1 MKRIILTESQY
12 KRLVS
17 QPLNEQEIIFGDGY
31 SWGDMK
37 NVNIINNLL
46 LLKDSL
52 WYNYKQNLYI
62 KSIDEDKVIINLEK
76 YDEEVKEYIKKKMKM
91 FLIISD
97 NPGDS
102 IDDEGNV
109 DFSFDTEPVEDE
121 EQYDDVYTT
130 EDDFKVDSEFG
141 SSNLTNKEK
150 IILHL
155 ISEKEAVSHSY
166 DSANPGKIIPGLSKL
181 TMEQAK
187 IKNGSSAIGRYQFMP
202 ENLNRFVTSAGLKMS
217 DKFSPKNQDKM
228 ALAIL
233 KGKMDDCDELHNKLV
248 STWAALPLLYDREI
262 TYKKKV
268 YKRKRGDSY
277 YEGISGNKAGL
288 TPEHFESALS
298 SCGCNMTKLNKKLE
312 IKINGES
319 DVKDSGM
326 LRILII
332 GDSQSAGS
340 GKYHSKLNNKK
351 YSVKNNSKTSR
362 FTSDML
368 KELKN
373 ETLSNYDVII
383 IMGGGNDS
391 NQKTTSTAAQNN
403 LDNMY
408 GYVKNKSDAVLITI
422 SNPTKKYFTDWEK
435 IYPSNDKIAE
445 YTNGN
450 TISDYKINSNSL
462 GEDNFSKDKIH
473 LNGKGHNWIYE
484 KLKNILDNL

>member
-31 SWGDMK
+31 TFSDAK
-37 NVNIINNLL
+37 NVNIQNILL
-46 LLKDSL
+46 VLSDSL

-62 KSIDEDKVIINLEK
+62 KSIDEDKVIIDLEK

-91 FLIISD
+91 FLIITD

-102 IDDEGNV
+102 IDDKGNV

-202 ENLNRFVTSAGLKMS
+202 ENLNGFVTSAGLKMS

-319 DVKDSGM
+319 DVKDSGGGSID
-326 LRILII
+326 LRNKIVTKSESRLGEPYEI
-332 GDSQSAGS
+332 GDEFDEVGGDCSGLIDWVLRNTDGIDSPYNGRETSANLKTLVKPSNKKKKIGLNKGDILVFNKLKGEKYGHVGFVHKVTDGKVDMIHSSGS
-340 GKYHSKLNNKK
+340 KGVNITKDIFNNSFWSGSRYYGAIPIVDGKY
-351 YSVKNNSKTSR
+351 
-362 FTSDML
+362 
-368 KELKN
+368 E
-373 ETLSNYDVII
+373 SN
-383 IMGGGNDS
+383 
-391 NQKTTSTAAQNN
+391 
-403 LDNMY
+403 
-408 GYVKNKSDAVLITI
+408 
-422 SNPTKKYFTDWEK
+422 
-435 IYPSNDKIAE
+435 
-445 YTNGN
+445 
-450 TISDYKINSNSL
+450 
-462 GEDNFSKDKIH
+462 
-473 LNGKGHNWIYE
+473 
-484 KLKNILDNL
+484 

>member
-332 GDSQSAGS
+332 GDSQSAGL

-362 FTSDML
+362 FTSDMS

-383 IMGGGNDS
+383 IMGGG
-391 NQKTTSTAAQNN
+391 
-403 LDNMY
+403 
-408 GYVKNKSDAVLITI
+408 
-422 SNPTKKYFTDWEK
+422 KYFTDWEK